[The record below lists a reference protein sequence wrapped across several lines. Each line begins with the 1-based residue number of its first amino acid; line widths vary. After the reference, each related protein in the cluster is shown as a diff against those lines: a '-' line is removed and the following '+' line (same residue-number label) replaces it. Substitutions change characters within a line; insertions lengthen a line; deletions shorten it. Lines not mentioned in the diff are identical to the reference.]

1 MTCQARLTDWENTR
15 IKLGSSWVSFARL
28 CEGKARKNENL
39 CEACIYR
46 VSKGCPFTQS
56 RMIHG
61 LLAEEPPKDS
71 LVYGSKGYWKLAE
84 EEGCEP
90 DSEWLEAAKE
100 AQMRGEEACVSKAWT
115 VQRPASISEE
125 MGRKKKV
132 VAPAPAP
139 APAPAKGTILQSFPR
154 VRKIYDE
161 SEKAPETFHA
171 DKCKIWK
178 EERDGRAVWVSAA
191 GHVFDCDSTG
201 EPGEFIRRE
210 EPVSK

>member
-1 MTCQARLTDWENTR
+1 MACQARLVDWENTR
-15 IKLGSSWVSFARL
+15 IRLGASWVCFARL

-39 CEACIYR
+39 CDACIYR

-90 DSEWLEAAKE
+90 DSEWLVAAKE
-100 AQMRGEEACVSKAWT
+100 AQMRGEEACVSKAWV
-115 VQRPASISEE
+115 VQRPASMSEE

-132 VAPAPAP
+132 VEPPCASS
-139 APAPAKGTILQSFPR
+139 KGTIIQSFPR
-154 VRKIYDE
+154 VRKFYDE
-161 SEKAPETFHA
+161 SEKDPETFHA
-171 DKCKIWK
+171 DKCGIWK

-201 EPGEFIRRE
+201 KPGEFIRRE